1 MREHPRIVTHLPL
14 DTLWDQNGRETP
26 AVKQR
31 ALTGQD
37 IKDLWGAGGVRFVV
51 ADGGYPL
58 RWIAHDEV
66 FTFWK
71 HEVQPHL
78 IWGNIAPRVAY
89 PKTIEQC
96 SMFRQPFLSK
106 PCSTTLDGHSVTPT
120 LTVYVDTSIPNPG

>member
-1 MREHPRIVTHLPL
+1 MQEHPRVVTHLPL

-37 IKDLWGAGGVRFVV
+37 IKDLLRAGGVRFVV

-58 RWIAHDEV
+58 RWIAHHEV

-78 IWGNIAPRVAY
+78 YDETRLYLADY
-89 PKTIEQC
+89 PNEYFYWPSEWRSHSGETIILLE
-96 SMFRQPFLSK
+96 RA
-106 PCSTTLDGHSVTPT
+106 H
-120 LTVYVDTSIPNPG
+120 